1 MLDSRGLV
9 LTTSLGRKVHMKKM
23 LKAGA
28 GLVVI
33 GLLTFASAGAQDA
46 ASQATPHT
54 NGQPFHAFP
63 TVIQHMNAAPPPP
76 QPLIY
81 HTGGPVMQ
89 NGVTLY
95 SIFWVP
101 PTLQSGAKT
110 SLTAHYES
118 IQTRMLSDYPGHGID
133 NNNTQYYQTIASKT
147 TYIQNK
153 GGAAAISYV
162 DTDAYPSSGCSDSV
176 TPGNC
181 ITDAQLEA
189 EIAKVMTAK
198 GWTGGLNK
206 MFFVYTST
214 GEGSCF
220 DSTSS
225 SCAYTAYCAYHSY
238 FLSGS
243 TPVIYANMPYAN
255 PTYCYASL
263 NGQTSPNND
272 IPADAAANVSSHEL
286 SEAITDPELDAW
298 YDSGGN
304 EIGDICAWNFGLT
317 FTWDAAKA
325 NEMWNGHF
333 YTLQTEYDNNAAA
346 CVQVGP

>member
-1 MLDSRGLV
+1 
-9 LTTSLGRKVHMKKM
+9 MKKM

-28 GLVVI
+28 GLIVM
-33 GLLTFASAGAQDA
+33 GLLTYVSAGAQD
-46 ASQATPHT
+46 ATPHT
-54 NGQPFHAFP
+54 NGQNFHAFP
-63 TVIQHMNAAPPPP
+63 TVIQHFNSAPPPP
-76 QPLIY
+76 QPLGY
-81 HTGGPVMQ
+81 HAGGPVMQ

-101 PTLQSGAKT
+101 AKLQSGGT
-110 SLTAHYES
+110 TGLTAHYES

-133 NNNTQYYQTIASKT
+133 NNSTQYYQTIGGKT

-153 GGAAAISYV
+153 GGASATSYV
-162 DTDAYPSSGCSDSV
+162 DTDAYPASGCTDSV
-176 TPGNC
+176 TPGDC
-181 ITDAQLEA
+181 ITDAQLQA

-198 GWTGGLNK
+198 KWTGGLGK

-220 DSTSS
+220 DATSS
-225 SCAYTAYCAYHSY
+225 SCAYTQYCAYHGY

-243 TPVIYANMPYAN
+243 TPVVYANMPYADPN
-255 PTYCYASL
+255 YCYSSL
-263 NGQTSPNND
+263 HGQTSPNND

-286 SEAITDPELDAW
+286 TEAITDPELNAW
-298 YDSGGN
+298 YDSSGN

-317 FTWDAAKA
+317 FTWDGGLA
-325 NEMWNGHF
+325 NQMWNGHF
-333 YTLQTEYDNNAAA
+333 YTLQTEYDNHAAA